1 MAPSLGSLALGGL
14 VVEVE
19 SGWAVRGDRA
29 IDGDGFQCGDGSQY
43 RYVCSVDISLTSCSS
58 SRLQTVIQSL

>member
-1 MAPSLGSLALGGL
+1 MAPGLGSLALGGL

-29 IDGDGFQCGDGSQY
+29 IDGDGFQCDSCVTGSL
-43 RYVCSVDISLTSCSS
+43 C
-58 SRLQTVIQSL
+58 